1 LNFTFS
7 PHAKACAQVGA
18 PLVATA
24 MGLTLAAIVCSETQP
39 RFPVQ
44 NVDTSRMVH
53 LVSATTTVPSS
64 LPNDQTAPTPAPVA
78 QAWTRPARGGDLDCL
93 SKAVYYEARGE
104 SSAGQA
110 AVAQVVLNRAHN
122 PGYPKS
128 VCGVV
133 YQPASDGG
141 CQFSFVCDGAMAR
154 PLEPMAWRRA
164 RMVAARALK
173 GYVMTAVGRALNFH
187 AADASA
193 YAAAGTPVARLGNH
207 VFFIAATHPI
217 TGHAGVGVRHLAE
230 AAPRTAV
237 EGPGGPE
244 AAHRFTMALGDLGL
258 FGKQAAP
265 AQPPAERVAS
275 ADASTTATE

>member
-1 LNFTFS
+1 
-7 PHAKACAQVGA
+7 
-18 PLVATA
+18 
-24 MGLTLAAIVCSETQP
+24 M
-39 RFPVQ
+39 VQ
-44 NVDTSRMVH
+44 
-53 LVSATTTVPSS
+53 LVSATTMVEPN
-64 LPNDQTAPTPAPVA
+64 LPNNRMAEGPAPEA
-78 QAWTRPARGGDLDCL
+78 QTSSPAVQLPAPEAWTRPARGRDLDCL

-110 AVAQVVLNRAHN
+110 AVAQVVLNRAHS
-122 PGYPKS
+122 PAYPKS
-128 VCGVV
+128 VCAVV

-164 RMVAARALK
+164 RTVAARALR

-193 YAAAGTPVARLGNH
+193 HAEAGTPVARLGNH
-207 VFFIAATHPI
+207 VFFIAATRPI
-217 TGHAGVGVRHLAE
+217 SAHASGGVRHLVQAE
-230 AAPRTAV
+230 RTVEEGAGAAD
-237 EGPGGPE
+237 

-265 AQPPAERVAS
+265 AQAPQAPAERVATAEDS
-275 ADASTTATE
+275 ATTATE